1 MAKINKVYCDRC
13 GKDLNVNYIK
23 MNLTNPIKN
32 QNGYMIYPQ
41 IGRIDLCQE
50 CFKKLKGF
58 LGRK

>member
-1 MAKINKVYCDRC
+1 MARINKVYCDKC
-13 GKDLNVNYIK
+13 GKDLTENYIK
-23 MNLTNPIKN
+23 MNLIGPTKDER
-32 QNGYMIYPQ
+32 GYMIYPQ